1 MKSKVLEDGAKFLR
15 DRLPCVDPCKPMRED
30 HGYEASNGD
39 FYASYICTMQ
49 FENSVKEVYDILLGY
64 FSSIEISVS
73 EKLGNITVRED
84 DDSMAPGITT
94 NRMVSTTIG
103 GLRMES
109 NTVYFSRYDEGDE
122 EVGHQNGY
130 GIFVADYVDEDK
142 LNPYHPHERIRRD
155 FSTVLELTSYPIKH
169 GLLAMNRYLAG
180 LDGDDA
186 TPPIGRSA
194 RLTAPNGGGPGATI
208 QSGSPLQDVI
218 YLTNDEQSRRDTL
231 EALKPRK
238 LEKALRFMKIRRPK
252 LDPCNA
258 MGEERRYEA
267 ENGDFCSTRFTV
279 TQFEEAR
286 SVKQVFD
293 LLLFYFCNIEISVSE
308 KIGHITIREDDG
320 GDDKGI
326 VQNRL
331 VSTTHKH
338 VKMESNTV
346 MFSQYYDGSIG
357 KRNGP
362 GDSSYGLI
370 IADFV
375 DEDEWHP
382 YLPDQRV
389 RRDVNAVLEIREFIP
404 QRPKSVTGGLSS
416 RKPVIVL
423 SRWVQNR
430 MHYPCFPVCTDGWYE
445 LRNNMDL
452 WGRALH
458 RTIVENLRPRS

>member
-1 MKSKVLEDGAKFLR
+1 
-15 DRLPCVDPCKPMRED
+15 
-30 HGYEASNGD
+30 
-39 FYASYICTMQ
+39 MQ

-64 FSSIEISVS
+64 FSNIEISVS

-130 GIFVADYVDEDK
+130 GIFVADYVDEDE

-169 GLLAMNRYLAG
+169 G
-180 LDGDDA
+180 
-186 TPPIGRSA
+186 
-194 RLTAPNGGGPGATI
+194 TI

-252 LDPCNA
+252 LDPCNT

-320 GDDKGI
+320 DDDKGI

-346 MFSQYYDGSIG
+346 MFSHYYDGSIG

-370 IADFV
+370 VADFV
-375 DEDEWHP
+375 DEDERHP

-404 QRPKSVTGGLSS
+404 QRPKSVAGELSS